1 MIGIY
6 KIENKVNGKIYVG
19 QSIDIDTRWYN
30 HRNEL
35 NGNRHYNEHLQN
47 AWNKYGEDNF
57 SIQI

>member
-30 HRNEL
+30 CL
-35 NGNRHYNEHLQN
+35 C
-47 AWNKYGEDNF
+47 
-57 SIQI
+57 